1 MSGDWR
7 KNLKL
12 RKNGVQKRVEIGL
25 PKLKKKSSD
34 GAQIEKLFIS
44 AFERAGC

>member
-25 PKLKKKSSD
+25 PNEKRKAVMEHK
-34 GAQIEKLFIS
+34 IEKLFIS